1 MEGNYRD
8 DITAIVC
15 FLPILEGLGP
25 RDSASVAK
33 QTAVFDT
40 EGQETERGAITEQ
53 SVGIELAPAPADV
66 LAAAPSAAAA
76 GEENSPAPFIKRRL
90 SMAGN
95 MTNV

>member
-8 DITAIVC
+8 DITAIVV
-15 FLPILEGLGP
+15 FLPVLEGLGP

>member
-1 MEGNYRD
+1 MHLKG
-8 DITAIVC
+8 IVEDLQSKLHKC
-15 FLPILEGLGP
+15 NEKL
-25 RDSASVAK
+25 
-33 QTAVFDT
+33 
-40 EGQETERGAITEQ
+40 AITEQ

>member
-1 MEGNYRD
+1 M
-8 DITAIVC
+8 
-15 FLPILEGLGP
+15 LKGLGP

-53 SVGIELAPAPADV
+53 SVGIELAAAPADV
-66 LAAAPSAAAA
+66 LARR
-76 GEENSPAPFIKRRL
+76 GVGGGRRRENSPAPFIKRRL